1 MRIPYEVIMNAQL
14 VTLVITRMSP
24 IKTFD
29 LLLLIFNLLLLC
41 QVVHKVFSLGFS
53 RDASNIQV
61 DIASNIQVVPLI
73 IRIYSL

>member
-29 LLLLIFNLLLLC
+29 FLLLMFNLLLLC
-41 QVVHKVFSLGFS
+41 QVVHKVFSRRFS
-53 RDASNIQV
+53 TDAL
-61 DIASNIQVVPLI
+61 NIQVVPLI
-73 IRIYSL
+73 IRICSL